1 MQTIQEY
8 ISSKLENKT
17 FMELSNEIG
26 ISTPMISNYRQGFYN
41 PSLTTAIKIYKL
53 DGSVL
58 HPFAKESLEYE
69 VNKHV

>member
-41 PSLTTAIKIYKL
+41 PSLTTAIKIYT
-53 DGSVL
+53 DRSIN
-58 HPFAKESLEYE
+58 HIRRIMNF
-69 VNKHV
+69 